1 MGKRLGKKF
10 KEFKRLIEQL
20 DSDTIDQFQKSGELR
35 LNDEDFVADD
45 ILIFREA
52 MAGTNAVSDR
62 FISIDMD
69 CTLNDELIMEGLAR
83 EVINRIQKSRKDSGL
98 NVSDRINLT
107 INASDLLLD
116 SVKAHENHIK
126 RETLIRE
133 LEYSNDV
140 LDLSFDID
148 DEQMSISLSLF
159 K

>member
-1 MGKRLGKKF
+1 M
-10 KEFKRLIEQL
+10 
-20 DSDTIDQFQKSGELR
+20 
-35 LNDEDFVADD
+35 
-45 ILIFREA
+45 
-52 MAGTNAVSDR
+52 
-62 FISIDMD
+62 
-69 CTLNDELIMEGLAR
+69 
-83 EVINRIQKSRKDSGL
+83 